1 MEQKSAS
8 IWKTSF
14 MAGIYLAIVSILVSV
29 VFYVTGN
36 PFSKLAQWL
45 NYVIIIAGVVY
56 AQANFKKILGGT
68 MTYGQAL
75 GVGLLTVVFAS
86 IIGSIYTYLLYTV
99 IDPSLQD
106 QLRLYTEEQIV
117 KKGKVPEE
125 QIEMAVNMAA
135 KFQTP
140 GMMVVMGILGGAFI
154 GLIISLIT
162 AIFTK
167 KNPKD
172 DFTE

>member
-1 MEQKSAS
+1 MEQNAAS
-8 IWKTSF
+8 VWKTSI

-36 PFSKLAQWL
+36 PFAKIAQWL
-45 NYVIIIAGVVY
+45 NYIIIVAGVVY
-56 AQANFKKILGGT
+56 AQVNYKKALGGT

-75 GVGLLTVVFAS
+75 GVGVLAVIFAS
-86 IIGSIYTYLLYTV
+86 IIGSIYTYLLYSV

-106 QLRLYTEEQIV
+106 QLRLYTEEQMV
-117 KKGKVPEE
+117 RQGRVPEE
-125 QIEMAVNMAA
+125 QMDMALEMATR
-135 KFQTP
+135 FQTP
-140 GMMVVMGILGGAFI
+140 GMMVVMGIFGGAFI
-154 GLIISLIT
+154 GLIVSLIT

-167 KNPKD
+167 KNPTD

>member
-1 MEQKSAS
+1 MEQKAAS
-8 IWKTSF
+8 VWKSSL
-14 MAGIYLAIVSILVSV
+14 MPGIYLAIVSILVSV
-29 VFYVTGN
+29 IFYVTGN
-36 PFSKLAQWL
+36 PFSKIAQWVGYAVL
-45 NYVIIIAGVVY
+45 IAGVVY
-56 AQANFKKILGGT
+56 AQVNYKKALGGT

-86 IIGSIYTYLLYTV
+86 VLSSIYTYLLYAV

-106 QLRLYTEEQIV
+106 QLRLFTEEQIV
-117 KKGKVPEE
+117 KQGRVPEE
-125 QIEMAVNMAA
+125 QMDMALEMAT

-140 GMMVVMGILGGAFI
+140 GMMMVMGIFGGAFA

-162 AIFTK
+162 AIFTQK
-167 KNPKD
+167 KPQD